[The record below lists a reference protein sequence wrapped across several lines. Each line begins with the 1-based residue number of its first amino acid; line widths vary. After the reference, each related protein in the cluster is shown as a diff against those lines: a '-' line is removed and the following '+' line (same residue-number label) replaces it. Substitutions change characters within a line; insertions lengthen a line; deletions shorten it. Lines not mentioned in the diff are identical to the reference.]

1 MEGNELTQPPAVAAG
16 PLTFGQMSVWRD
28 IDTLPR
34 ERWHEPNYVTIIRL
48 PRATSADMIESA
60 LVALDT
66 RHEAMRTL
74 FDLVNPQDPRQILMP
89 PLQAIHVDVQ
99 SVSAV
104 DVEAKAD
111 ELRRQPFDLQKV
123 RPWRV
128 LALATSTETDL
139 HVEGEDSDPGLN
151 RATHVLFAKHHIAFD
166 AWAVEILTTEF
177 LNLLGGPSSELEAQP
192 VHSLAAIAA
201 EQRHTDVW
209 AARSDAVRRHF
220 GAVYDTIPACFTEVA
235 DDRAVLQAS
244 LTSTDLH
251 RSATRL
257 AASLKVSVGT
267 VLITGVVQAVRQYTD
282 SRPLA
287 VGLMS
292 SNRFAARW
300 RDLITSMN
308 QWIPISLPL
317 ASGLTFREQAEVV
330 QRKSMGAYRLGIYDV
345 DATSDGDPAAQ
356 GGTSNQPTV
365 HVNVISARA
374 ADERLTEPGEALE
387 IEWERVFSS
396 VGPRCYL
403 RIFVGEKNLVLKL
416 RTNGLPEQVLEG
428 ILRDT
433 HDAVTTALQSR
444 EPFTA
449 SPESC
454 V

>member
-1 MEGNELTQPPAVAAG
+1 MTQTSTVSAG

-28 IDTLPR
+28 IDALPR

-48 PRATSADMIESA
+48 PPETSAGMIESA

-74 FDLVNPQDPRQILMP
+74 FDLGNAKEPRQILMP
-89 PLQAIHVDVQ
+89 PLHAIDV
-99 SVSAV
+99 SVHCVSAE
-104 DVEAKAD
+104 DVETKAD

-128 LALATSTETDL
+128 VALAASPDTGL
-139 HVEGEDSDPGLN
+139 HVDGDGEVSDPGFDRL
-151 RATHVLFAKHHIAFD
+151 THVLFAKHHIAFD
-166 AWAVEILTTEF
+166 AWAVELLTAEF
-177 LNLLGGPSSELEAQP
+177 LNLLRAPSAEWDSRP
-192 VHSLAAIAA
+192 VHSLAAIAD

-209 AARSDAVRRHF
+209 AARSDAARRHF
-220 GAVYDTIPACFTEVA
+220 GAVYTTIPARFTAVA
-235 DDRAVLQAS
+235 DEQAVLQAS
-244 LTSTDLH
+244 LTSTDLY
-251 RSATRL
+251 RSATGL
-257 AASLKVSVGT
+257 AVLLKVSVGT
-267 VLITGVVQAVRQYTD
+267 VVITGVVQAVRQYTD
-282 SRPLA
+282 SRPMA

-292 SNRFAARW
+292 SNRFASRW

-317 ASGLTFREQAEVV
+317 APSMTFREQAELI

-345 DATSDGDPAAQ
+345 DVISDRELAEQAS
-356 GGTSNQPTV
+356 TASQPTV
-365 HVNVISARA
+365 HVNVISSRA
-374 ADERLTEPGEALE
+374 ADEKLTEPDEALE

-416 RTNGLPEQVLEG
+416 RTNGLPEHVLEG
-428 ILRDT
+428 ILRGTRDV
-433 HDAVTTALQSR
+433 VTKALQSR
-444 EPFTA
+444 ELLTA
-449 SPESC
+449 TPEGC